1 MICGND
7 LAQAQATKTEGRMT
21 GASADIV
28 DADVVVVGS
37 GVAGLSA
44 AIASARLGMKTVL
57 LEKHDKV
64 GGSTSYSW
72 GLLWAA
78 PTHIAQAAGEEDN
91 IEDVLAYMNFLSGGE
106 ADAARMEAFIRESPG
121 ALKFFEE
128 AGLELQLTRGLP
140 DHYHGLAP
148 GSRASGRY
156 IEATLISGEALGE
169 WRERVLTPPA
179 EFRATGEE
187 LVSWGGM
194 NNAANWPSDILA
206 NRRESDLRGLGVGLV
221 SQLLSVLLR
230 LGVEPQT
237 NCVADRLIMS
247 DGRVV
252 GVETVDGRRFGARR
266 GVVIASGGYESST
279 RLTGELERLPG
290 FVSMFP
296 RHITG
301 DGIVMGQEAGAALR
315 HLRANMSLFL
325 GYEVPG
331 ETPFFRSA
339 SIIEMCS
346 PHTIVVN
353 RMGKRFADESYF
365 PQVVPTILHFDPV
378 THSYPNLPCFLL
390 FDQQYVDRYSI
401 AGAAAGT
408 PAPDWVPRAGSL
420 TELAGKLGIDAGN
433 LGETIQ
439 RFNGFAE
446 RGVDEDFQRG
456 ARAFSLAR
464 EEGSAKLGKLA
475 CGPFYGIELRPS
487 SLSSA
492 GLATDGLGRV
502 LHLRGHPIPGLYAS
516 GNAAAHTEYGA
527 GYQAGH
533 SLMSGMTFSLLAAR
547 QMAAE

>member
-1 MICGND
+1 
-7 LAQAQATKTEGRMT
+7 MT
-21 GASADIV
+21 GASDDV
-28 DADVVVVGS
+28 VNADVVVVGS
-37 GVAGLSA
+37 GVAGLAA
-44 AIASARLGMKTVL
+44 AIASARLGMETVL
-57 LEKHDKV
+57 LEKHDKI

-78 PTHIAQAAGEEDN
+78 PNHVAEAAGEQDN

-106 ADAARMEAFIRESPG
+106 ADVARMEAFVRESPG
-121 ALKFFEE
+121 ALKFYEE

-156 IEATLISGEALGE
+156 VETTLASGEALGE
-169 WRERVLTPPA
+169 WRERVLMPPA

-206 NRRESDLRGLGVGLV
+206 GRRKSDLRGLGVGLV

-230 LGVEPQT
+230 LGVVPRT
-237 NCVADRLIMS
+237 NCAADTLILKV
-247 DGRVV
+247 GRVV
-252 GVETVDGRRFGARR
+252 GVKTTEGQRFGARR
-266 GVVIASGGYESST
+266 GVVIASGGYESSA

-296 RHITG
+296 RHISG
-301 DGIVMGQEAGAALR
+301 DGIVLGQEAGAALR
-315 HLRANMSLFL
+315 HLLANMSLFL

-353 RMGKRFADESYF
+353 RAGRRFADESYF
-365 PQVVPTILHFDPV
+365 QQVVPKILHFDPV

-390 FDQQYVDRYSI
+390 FDQQYVDRYSV

-408 PAPDWVPRAGSL
+408 PAPDWVTRADSVA
-420 TELAGKLGIDAGN
+420 ELAEKLGVDAGN
-433 LGETIQ
+433 LTETVR

-446 RGVDEDFQRG
+446 RGLDEDFQRG
-456 ARAFSLAR
+456 TQAFSLAR
-464 EEGSAKLGKLA
+464 QSEGAKLGTLKA
-475 CGPFYGIELRPS
+475 GPFYAIELRPS

-492 GLATDGLGRV
+492 GLATDSLGRV
-502 LHLRGHPIPGLYAS
+502 LHLRGYPIPGLYAS

-547 QMAAE
+547 QMAAER